1 MVAGL
6 VDHQIPTTRSDAD
19 RGLIAD
25 SHVVGFEQREDG
37 MSLVKNQDTRDILE
51 RCMIMGNRDHLHHV
65 LAPIV
70 ACPHPRGILIM
81 IDAVHEIPS

>member
-51 RCMIMGNRDHLHHV
+51 REVHDNGEQRSFAPCLGTYSCMS
-65 LAPIV
+65 APSWY
-70 ACPHPRGILIM
+70 P
-81 IDAVHEIPS
+81 DYD